1 MPLRIVSLA
10 IVPDQLDVVQ
20 HLLNSAVLPRFEFVL
35 HFEQIHRVLDDQRV
49 VIEFEFWVRKRYIPS
64 RRGG

>member
-1 MPLRIVSLA
+1 
-10 IVPDQLDVVQ
+10 VVQ